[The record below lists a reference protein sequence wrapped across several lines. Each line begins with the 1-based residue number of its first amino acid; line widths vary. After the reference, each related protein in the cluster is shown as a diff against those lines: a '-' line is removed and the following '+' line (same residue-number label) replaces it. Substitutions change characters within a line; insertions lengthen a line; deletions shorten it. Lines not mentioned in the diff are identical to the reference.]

1 MMCLDVLICTIDAGI
16 RRIPDVLLPPAEGVS
31 WVVSMQ
37 YTDKKFLDEIPAELQ
52 TRPDV
57 TLTLLEGKGLSANR
71 NNAIAH
77 SQGDIML
84 IADDDC
90 RYTADS
96 LREIIHFFEM
106 NPSYDIV
113 CFAAADYEGNSLKTY
128 PSQLT
133 SFVKAFHDGFYPAS
147 VEIAMRRG
155 LGLFFDTRFGLG
167 SQYLC
172 AGEEDVLIKDA
183 LTAGYNVVVNPMT
196 IVRTDRNTTGQIF
209 LGNKQMQLTKGAVFN
224 YLFGTAE
231 ALWRSVKE
239 AGFYLVHH
247 HANPFPILYNMLRGI
262 WILR

>member
-16 RRIPDVLLPPAEGVS
+16 RRIPDVLLPPVEGVS
-31 WVVSMQ
+31 WIVSMQ
-37 YTDKKFLDEIPAELQ
+37 YTDKKFLDEIPTELQ

-113 CFAAADYEGNSLKTY
+113 CFAAADYGGTLLKTY
-128 PSQLT
+128 PPYLT
-133 SFVKAFHDGFYPAS
+133 TFERAFHDGFYPAS

>member
-1 MMCLDVLICTIDAGI
+1 MMSLDVLICTIDAGI
-16 RRIPDVLLPPAEGVS
+16 HRIPDVLLPPIEGVS
-31 WVVSMQ
+31 WIVSMQ
-37 YTDKKFLDEIPAELQ
+37 YTDRKFLDKIPAEL
-52 TRPDV
+52 RSRSDV

-77 SQGDIML
+77 SRGDIML

-90 RYTADS
+90 RYTEES
-96 LREIIHFFEM
+96 LREVIHFFEM
-106 NPSYDIV
+106 NPSYDVV
-113 CFAAADYEGNSLKTY
+113 CFAAADYEGSLLKTY

-133 SFVKAFHDGFYPAS
+133 LFEKAFRDGYSPSS
-147 VEIAMRRG
+147 VEISMHSG

-183 LTAGYNVVVNPMT
+183 LTAGYKVVVNPQA
-196 IVRTDRNTTGQIF
+196 IVRTDRNTTGQKF
-209 LGNKQMQLTKGAVFN
+209 LGNKQLQLTKGALFN
-224 YLFGTAE
+224 YLFGTTE
-231 ALWRSVKE
+231 AIWRSVKE
-239 AGFYLVHH
+239 AGFYLVHC